1 MPERYKAAFRNHPAR
16 AAIITADDSAG
27 PVGLTATSV
36 ISLSAEPSLLA
47 FSLSGDSST
56 APRIA
61 RADSV
66 VVHLLTV
73 GQVDLAKRFA
83 TSGIDRF
90 ADGVSWSRL
99 ETGEPFL
106 SGAQCWLRGRIVRQY
121 TVGNATL
128 VVVDVLEAEPG
139 SASCT
144 PLVYQNRTWYALDET
159 AVVA

>member
-16 AAIITADDSAG
+16 VAIITADDSAG

-47 FSLSGDSST
+47 FSLSTESSA
-56 APRIA
+56 APGIA
-61 RADSV
+61 RADTV
-66 VVHLLTV
+66 VVHLLTA

-90 ADGVSWSRL
+90 ADPASWSRM
-99 ETGEPFL
+99 ETGEPLL
-106 SGAQCWLRGRIVRQY
+106 SGVQSWLRGRIVRQCA
-121 TVGNATL
+121 VGSASL

-139 SASCT
+139 SASGT